1 MYHGKIVKRYQQKK
15 IIGFFK
21 NMTKRM
27 NPHEVNCSMCT
38 KRFTYELSVFS
49 QLLIIL
55 SVHVCLNQNS
65 YLFIFNYVACIC
77 CTQCCFMN
85 GIVLK

>member
-1 MYHGKIVKRYQQKK
+1 MK
-15 IIGFFK
+15 
-21 NMTKRM
+21 
-27 NPHEVNCSMCT
+27 HEKNCSMKT
-38 KRFTYELSVFS
+38 FYELSVFS
-49 QLLIIL
+49 QLLKIIL